1 MVDSVL
7 TSDHIS
13 GSPDYAYCSSE
24 DDHSLFKQ
32 DILLNYVSEKK
43 ELDIGKPSGRWIGMV
58 KISNQ
63 GKDWLSQ
70 GLSELQKRDDF
81 NQLSMPDL
89 LNYLIE
95 QGKPLKV
102 HYIHGHWL
110 DVNVLDDI
118 DRAGDFTHGQS

>member
-1 MVDSVL
+1 MFRQEVR
-7 TSDHIS
+7 
-13 GSPDYAYCSSE
+13 
-24 DDHSLFKQ
+24 
-32 DILLNYVSEKK
+32 LNHVSELK

-58 KISNQ
+58 KVN
-63 GKDWLSQ
+63 GGGREWLEQ
-70 GLSELQKRDDF
+70 GLEELQKREDF
-81 NQLSMPDL
+81 NKLTLPDL

-95 QGKPLKV
+95 QGKPIKV